1 MAAKKKSN
9 KLKEPVR
16 VRTKRL
22 ADGSESY
29 YLDIYVNGK
38 RSYEFLKMYH
48 LPEINAMVREQ
59 NRATRAAVET
69 IKSQRIIDI
78 TNAKAG
84 IKNKS
89 AWQKLTLADWLE
101 KFYAIQERK
110 GIKQI
115 EKLRSVI
122 KVINQ
127 YGKDTKMGNID
138 KTWALGF
145 IDWIQHTYKGRQ
157 GKTLEQGSV
166 VGYISQLSI
175 ALNAAVRAEWLDEN
189 PFMLLSA
196 SERVKKPESKRQF
209 LTIEEV
215 KLLIATE
222 CRNKTVKQAY
232 LFSCYC
238 GLRLSDMETLCWK
251 DIICNDG
258 RYMIG
263 KVQQKTSAPIYT
275 PLSQSAVKWMP
286 ERKADDSD
294 ETLVFATL
302 PSRMT
307 TNKILRQW
315 VEKAG
320 IDKKITYHTSRHTF
334 GTMMMTVG
342 ADLTP
347 MCVLRK
353 FTPKLLT
360 ARKSKRW
367 IWWTRCLSRR
377 KPKIN
382 SVIRTREPWDY
393 LENEITVILRNNN
406 FEIYVSNLNKL
417 RLMSF
422 LTEYILRLVLCV
434 LSLPT
439 IKVNL

>member
-1 MAAKKKSN
+1 MTANKKSS

-16 VRTKRL
+16 VRTKKL

-48 LPEINAMVREQ
+48 LPEVNARVREQ
-59 NRATRAAVET
+59 NRATREAVEA
-69 IKSQRIIDI
+69 IKSQRIIEI
-78 TNAKAG
+78 TNSKAG
-84 IKNKS
+84 IKSKS

-110 GIKQI
+110 GIKRV
-115 EKLRSVI
+115 EKLGSII
-122 KVINQ
+122 KIINQ
-127 YGKDTKMGNID
+127 YGKSTRMGDID
-138 KTWALGF
+138 KKWVLGF
-145 IDWIQHTYKGRQ
+145 IDWIQHTYTGRH
-157 GKTLEQGSV
+157 GKPLEQGTV
-166 VGYISQLSI
+166 VSYISQLSI

-258 RYMIG
+258 RYMIAT
-263 KVQQKTSAPIYT
+263 VQQKTSTPIYT
-275 PLSQSAVKWMP
+275 PLSQNAVKWLP
-286 ERKADDSD
+286 ERKPDNND
-294 ETLVFATL
+294 ETLVFAEL
-302 PSRMT
+302 PSRPT
-307 TNKILRQW
+307 TNKILKQW

-320 IDKKITYHTSRHTF
+320 IDKKITYHMARHSF
-334 GTMMMTVG
+334 GTLMMTSGIPIESIAKMMGHTNINSTQVY
-342 ADLTP
+342 AQVTDQKISSDMDWL
-347 MCVLRK
+347 MK
-353 FTPKLLT
+353 
-360 ARKSKRW
+360 
-367 IWWTRCLSRR
+367 RR
-377 KPKIN
+377 KRKDTDWVK
-382 SVIRTREPWDY
+382 S
-393 LENEITVILRNNN
+393 
-406 FEIYVSNLNKL
+406 
-417 RLMSF
+417 
-422 LTEYILRLVLCV
+422 
-434 LSLPT
+434 
-439 IKVNL
+439 